1 MPLLSKLGV
10 HSTFFKTKSMR
21 QFCQNFEYVPLLC
34 RVPWTLERL
43 DPQIEFHPLII
54 SLAAG
59 GEKIRGIHHSPEV
72 ENTQRTSENTQSNDI
87 G

>member
-1 MPLLSKLGV
+1 MACDVSPVAMFYQK
-10 HSTFFKTKSMR
+10 
-21 QFCQNFEYVPLLC
+21 FEYVPLLC

-59 GEKIRGIHHSPEV
+59 AEKIRGIHHSPEV
-72 ENTQRTSENTQSNDI
+72 ENTQRRSENTPSNDI
-87 G
+87 S

>member
-1 MPLLSKLGV
+1 M
-10 HSTFFKTKSMR
+10 STKKTFSMR
-21 QFCQNFEYVPLLC
+21 KTLFEYEENFEYVPLLC

-59 GEKIRGIHHSPEV
+59 AEKIRGIHHSPEV

-87 G
+87 T